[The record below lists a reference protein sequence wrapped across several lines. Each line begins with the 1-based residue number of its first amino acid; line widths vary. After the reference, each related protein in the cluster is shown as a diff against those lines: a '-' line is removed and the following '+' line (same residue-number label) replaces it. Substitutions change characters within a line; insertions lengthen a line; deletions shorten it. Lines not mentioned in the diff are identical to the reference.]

1 MNFKITSAESRSL
14 IFRFLIVL
22 LISFGMGLV
31 LVYLKLLPV
40 SNSSRH
46 VYTLSIGISIWLL
59 VEISELCFFYEQMRQ
74 LKSTWQRMSG
84 RVLSLVFGFAIGV
97 SIADKYSGY
106 SFFIILVDDL
116 DQLIGLI
123 LVTAIVA
130 TTTTSSLAYWRQA
143 VTTRSL
149 LSESHLRLL
158 FSQLEP
164 HMLFNTMG
172 TLRALMEIDTPRAI
186 DMMDALN
193 SYLRATLKASRSNW
207 HTLTEELDRIQDYL
221 ALMSIR
227 MGTRLRY
234 SIDYPIDLSAYLIPP
249 LLLQPLVENAIKHG
263 LEPSIEGGE
272 IHIQVQKFGE
282 HVLLTISDTG
292 TGNLHSN
299 LNLDSTGFGLSHVRE
314 RLDNIYLNRAN
325 LTIGYRE
332 GYTSTLQIRL
342 PLNINHD

>member
-1 MNFKITSAESRSL
+1 MNFKITATESRAL
-14 IFRFLIVL
+14 ALRLLIVVIL
-22 LISFGMGLV
+22 SFGMGLV

-40 SNSSRH
+40 SNSSRY
-46 VYTLSIGISIWLL
+46 VYSLSVSISIWLF

-84 RVLSLVFGFAIGV
+84 RVLSLIFGFAMGV
-97 SIADKYSGY
+97 SIADKWSGY
-106 SFFIILVDDL
+106 SIFTLIVDDF

-123 LVTAIVA
+123 IVTTIVG
-130 TTTTSSLAYWRQA
+130 TTTTSAFAYWRQA
-143 VTTRSL
+143 VTTRSM

-172 TLRALMEIDTPRAI
+172 TLRALIEIDTPRAI
-186 DMMDALN
+186 NMMDALN
-193 SYLRATLKASRSNW
+193 NYLRATLKASRSNW
-207 HTLTEELDRIQDYL
+207 HTLTEELDRIRDYL

-227 MGTRLRY
+227 MGPRLRY
-234 SIDYPIDLSAYLIPP
+234 SIDYPGDLSTYLIPP

-263 LEPSIEGGE
+263 LEPIIEGGE
-272 IHIQVQKFGE
+272 IHIQVQTFGE
-282 HVLLTISDTG
+282 HLLLSISDTG
-292 TGNLHSN
+292 IGNLHSN

-314 RLDNIYLNRAN
+314 RLDNIYHNRAN